1 MDWKSNL
8 RRTQSLRSIPSS
20 CDKPTW
26 TEGRLRERI
35 KPSILKS
42 NETHLDSL
50 MRRNDAREL
59 SRSNLTRSKSVGN
72 LQSSAG
78 SIGALKAL
86 FESKGATQNKVRS
99 PRAASLTSSHKAA
112 DIKPMVNGEG
122 EEGEEPAPRKD
133 AKTDHVTRKV
143 VTRTRAER
151 RKTIGGIDFER
162 IAASQD
168 DEKRR
173 SIADFR
179 DSSLIQSKCVSVKT
193 MSALYLSKVVP
204 QDSTRSL
211 LKPEQ
216 DKSSQSGKR
225 VQRTKM
231 SEDSE
236 QSKDD
241 IPSLPSAR
249 HQQGPEDVSG
259 AKLTQSMSL
268 QLSKEKLHQ
277 QRAKCELKRLL
288 KHTHPELKT
297 LDGVVD
303 EELAE
308 VLSLETDGETG
319 YEGEVLSRCLIFENC
334 ALTNKVSPYIPKKYV
349 AEGTVER
356 GDVSKSV
363 FQEHEDRSCT
373 DKTIGPSHDQNRE
386 GEEEMVRIDV
396 QATRR
401 RFESQSVNTSAPF
414 PKNNCQGKVYISGD
428 KKGAV
433 QKQEFN
439 MRRQDHLHTK
449 SLDVINQPKKQ
460 GPCDP
465 IIGQSIDHVVST
477 GETPFGD
484 ETRSIPGPEK
494 IIKTSAALSQN
505 NPFIPTNIEREHS
518 FLRSSQNQSPARDS
532 GEIQDQVKAN
542 VKKRAH
548 LFESMPFDQI
558 RNQNKDEIEWQVE
571 NIKETLNSLHQVN
584 AIHSDGSII
593 EVNETMIA
601 KKAKFTL
608 SEDGPEIK
616 YDEVAEGGAQNFILQ
631 LLPRSNLK
639 PHITYLKEGREGN
652 IEATLVKIPV
662 QHQHFSTN
670 QDTEFKT
677 ANMAQLVEDILNQDN
692 SLRKGVIIQEDTDGG
707 AKVIVYSLYYYLD
720 VADLKSYSP
729 PKGAE
734 HCEPEQ
740 ERGDVGKNDNQ
751 ELKKGFVASTKICLL
766 ETPKDQGSMRP
777 EITVK
782 GNVKLFKSC
791 IEKGDLEYLKT
802 LQAEPTEQEQELPP
816 SQNVAEQGMDLH
828 HEQRGDEAEESTSEW
843 VPVDIKRLKNMFS
856 GDQRPIQPKQNAWEN
871 RVPISCAV
879 TGLGKSQSSTEM
891 DVKTPE
897 VCNSTVAPKG
907 SNLHFGTQDDGQVHQ
922 AELVEVVDNNEE
934 ISDLQ
939 TAMQSLHQATIEAK
953 SLHHSALVKQR
964 LHYQETTSITAGDGE
979 IPHTKTCHKD
989 SISLEETT
997 ETCRKMGQKEAEV
1010 FQKQH
1015 LQAAM
1020 DPEHS
1025 PETIE
1030 AQQEEEEVVFHGKL
1044 QAALD
1049 SLQKSN
1055 INVSRG
1061 DFRDAMIYRNVSK
1074 PQRSQH
1080 LNTASVQIP
1089 TKEELCPVTD
1099 PEPTQA
1105 PVRQELSKEQ
1115 GTSTHA
1121 EPKDKPDTSDVSEKS
1136 NTILV
1141 APKPAIPP
1149 KPEHFKVKQGEI
1161 QSTDTKNPEATKTM
1175 TLRAEETAPQP
1186 LSCKDEQ
1193 KQGLFKANVC
1203 AESGSVNPQSKKPF
1217 DEAIPM
1223 FEESEVRHQVQGS
1236 VVILETEND
1245 IRRQQEINAT
1255 DEEKSPKDSP
1265 IKENGNETDESHV
1278 DFKEACKKFE
1288 GKKAASGKKAPAKPK
1303 RVAQVDNKK
1312 QKQQSGNNTSILAHV
1327 AEEPQPTGSSCSE
1340 PNTCEQTADSKDK
1353 EAKKEEGKVEMREK
1367 KGRTETEVERRQRLS
1382 VHMDVIM
1389 TENTTAAMDIFD
1401 NLRKQE
1407 ELQSI
1412 LSRVEEIEQDTSE
1425 VDVSCLRKVFEDV
1438 PEWVVIPGKK
1448 KQKKKRKGNKEGKLP
1463 LTKNTT
1469 ESKSSMAHVFGNL
1482 ERASEEIATLK
1493 EHTLARL
1500 VEIEE
1505 RIKKALYSVS
1515 TLKSD
1520 ADIAGLSRLFKESLA
1535 VDQGSPSSGGISKIS
1550 IESSR
1555 TKPLQTQVST
1565 TAQGDSDLLASQG
1578 AGASA
1583 KQQASPPSSPAF
1595 ISIQSA
1601 AKKTEKTEL
1610 LPPETTICPKCQNSP
1625 KTEERFRSTK
1635 TVTCNSPAQNRKK
1648 DPRKGGKKPSS
1659 SNTKREMS
1667 VLEVQTD
1674 HEGKSIVGSKT
1685 VKQL

>member
-8 RRTQSLRSIPSS
+8 RRTQSLRSVSSS

-35 KPSILKS
+35 ASVSQLVSRYQTTVEVSASNPESPVNNDDAKTGLKEIKPSILKS
-42 NETHLDSL
+42 NETHLESP
-50 MRRNDAREL
+50 MKRNDARGL
-59 SRSNLTRSKSVGN
+59 PRGDKSNLTRSKSVGS

-86 FESKGATQNKVRS
+86 FESRGATQNKVRS

-112 DIKPMVNGEG
+112 DIQPMLNGEG
-122 EEGEEPAPRKD
+122 DEGEEPAPRKD
-133 AKTDHVTRKV
+133 ARTDHVTRKV
-143 VTRTRAER
+143 VDRTRAER

-179 DSSLIQSKCVSVKT
+179 DSSVIQSKCVSVKA

-211 LKPEQ
+211 SKPEQ

-334 ALTNKVSPYIPKKYV
+334 ARTNKVSPYIPKKYV

-356 GDVSKSV
+356 GDVSKSSAV
-363 FQEHEDRSCT
+363 FQEREDGSCT
-373 DKTIGPSHDQNRE
+373 DETIRPSHDPNRE
-386 GEEEMVRIDV
+386 CEEDTVRIDV

-414 PKNNCQGKVYISGD
+414 PKSSCQGKVSGD

-439 MRRQDHLHTK
+439 MRRQDNLHTK

-465 IIGQSIDHVVST
+465 IIGQSIDHVVPT
-477 GETPFGD
+477 GDTPFGD

-518 FLRSSQNQSPARDS
+518 FLRSSQNQSPARDG
-532 GEIQDQVKAN
+532 GENQDQVKAN
-542 VKKRAH
+542 VKDRAH

-558 RNQNKDEIEWQVE
+558 RNQNKDDIEWQLE
-571 NIKETLNSLHQVN
+571 NIKETLKSLYQVN

-608 SEDGPEIK
+608 SEGGPEIK

-639 PHITYLKEGREGN
+639 PHITYLKEGREGK
-652 IEATLVKIPV
+652 IEASLVKIPV
-662 QHQHFSTN
+662 QHHHFSTN

-692 SLRKGVIIQEDTDGG
+692 SLRKGVIMQTDADGG

-720 VADLKSYSP
+720 VDDLKSYSP

-740 ERGDVGKNDNQ
+740 ERGDVRKNDNQ
-751 ELKKGFVASTKICLL
+751 ELQKGFVASTKSGLL
-766 ETPKDQGSMRP
+766 ETPKDQGSTRP

-828 HEQRGDEAEESTSEW
+828 HDQRGDGAEESASEW

-856 GDQRPIQPKQNAWEN
+856 GDQRPIQPKPNAWEN
-871 RVPISCAV
+871 RAPISCAV
-879 TGLGKSQSSTEM
+879 TGLGKSQSSAEM

-897 VCNSTVAPKG
+897 
-907 SNLHFGTQDDGQVHQ
+907 
-922 AELVEVVDNNEE
+922 
-934 ISDLQ
+934 
-939 TAMQSLHQATIEAK
+939 
-953 SLHHSALVKQR
+953 
-964 LHYQETTSITAGDGE
+964 HYQNRDFTIKNPSQLKQVMENYLTQRHAIKIVILKKKLLRHAA
-979 IPHTKTCHKD
+979 KWA
-989 SISLEETT
+989 
-997 ETCRKMGQKEAEV
+997 QKEV

-1020 DPEHS
+1020 EPGHI

-1099 PEPTQA
+1099 PHPTQA
-1105 PVRQELSKEQ
+1105 PVRRELSKEQ

-1121 EPKDKPDTSDVSEKS
+1121 EPKDKPDTRDVSEKS

-1149 KPEHFKVKQGEI
+1149 KPEHLKVKQGEM
-1161 QSTDTKNPEATKTM
+1161 QSTDTKNPEATQTITVKV
-1175 TLRAEETAPQP
+1175 EETVPP
-1186 LSCKDEQ
+1186 SLPKTLVSCKDEQ

-1203 AESGSVNPQSKKPF
+1203 AESGSVNPESKKPF

-1223 FEESEVRHQVQGS
+1223 SEESEVRHQVQGS
-1236 VVILETEND
+1236 VVILETENN
-1245 IRRQQEINAT
+1245 IRRQQEINVT

-1265 IKENGNETDESHV
+1265 IKENMNETDESHV

-1288 GKKAASGKKAPAKPK
+1288 GEKAASGKKAPAKPK
-1303 RVAQVDNKK
+1303 RNAQVDKK
-1312 QKQQSGNNTSILAHV
+1312 QKQQSGNNTSVLAHV
-1327 AEEPQPTGSSCSE
+1327 AEEPQPTVPGSSCSE
-1340 PNTCEQTADSKDK
+1340 PNTCQQPADSKK
-1353 EAKKEEGKVEMREK
+1353 EKEKKEDGKVEMREK
-1367 KGRTETEVERRQRLS
+1367 KGRTETEARTS
-1382 VHMDVIM
+1382 
-1389 TENTTAAMDIFD
+1389 TA
-1401 NLRKQE
+1401 
-1407 ELQSI
+1407 
-1412 LSRVEEIEQDTSE
+1412 
-1425 VDVSCLRKVFEDV
+1425 
-1438 PEWVVIPGKK
+1438 
-1448 KQKKKRKGNKEGKLP
+1448 
-1463 LTKNTT
+1463 
-1469 ESKSSMAHVFGNL
+1469 
-1482 ERASEEIATLK
+1482 
-1493 EHTLARL
+1493 
-1500 VEIEE
+1500 
-1505 RIKKALYSVS
+1505 SVS
-1515 TLKSD
+1515 PHGCD
-1520 ADIAGLSRLFKESLA
+1520 HDGEY
-1535 VDQGSPSSGGISKIS
+1535 D
-1550 IESSR
+1550 
-1555 TKPLQTQVST
+1555 
-1565 TAQGDSDLLASQG
+1565 
-1578 AGASA
+1578 
-1583 KQQASPPSSPAF
+1583 
-1595 ISIQSA
+1595 
-1601 AKKTEKTEL
+1601 
-1610 LPPETTICPKCQNSP
+1610 
-1625 KTEERFRSTK
+1625 RSH
-1635 TVTCNSPAQNRKK
+1635 
-1648 DPRKGGKKPSS
+1648 GY
-1659 SNTKREMS
+1659 
-1667 VLEVQTD
+1667 L
-1674 HEGKSIVGSKT
+1674 
-1685 VKQL
+1685 

>member
-26 TEGRLRERI
+26 TEGRLRERITSVSLLVSRYQTTVEVSASNPETPVNNDEAKPKTVLKEI

-72 LQSSAG
+72 LQSSAS

-373 DKTIGPSHDQNRE
+373 DKTIGPSHDPNRE

-518 FLRSSQNQSPARDS
+518 FLRSSQNQSPARDG

-542 VKKRAH
+542 VKNRAH

-707 AKVIVYSLYYYLD
+707 AKS
-720 VADLKSYSP
+720 
-729 PKGAE
+729 
-734 HCEPEQ
+734 
-740 ERGDVGKNDNQ
+740 
-751 ELKKGFVASTKICLL
+751 
-766 ETPKDQGSMRP
+766 
-777 EITVK
+777 
-782 GNVKLFKSC
+782 
-791 IEKGDLEYLKT
+791 
-802 LQAEPTEQEQELPP
+802 
-816 SQNVAEQGMDLH
+816 
-828 HEQRGDEAEESTSEW
+828 
-843 VPVDIKRLKNMFS
+843 
-856 GDQRPIQPKQNAWEN
+856 
-871 RVPISCAV
+871 
-879 TGLGKSQSSTEM
+879 
-891 DVKTPE
+891 
-897 VCNSTVAPKG
+897 
-907 SNLHFGTQDDGQVHQ
+907 
-922 AELVEVVDNNEE
+922 
-934 ISDLQ
+934 
-939 TAMQSLHQATIEAK
+939 
-953 SLHHSALVKQR
+953 
-964 LHYQETTSITAGDGE
+964 
-979 IPHTKTCHKD
+979 
-989 SISLEETT
+989 
-997 ETCRKMGQKEAEV
+997 
-1010 FQKQH
+1010 
-1015 LQAAM
+1015 
-1020 DPEHS
+1020 
-1025 PETIE
+1025 
-1030 AQQEEEEVVFHGKL
+1030 
-1044 QAALD
+1044 
-1049 SLQKSN
+1049 
-1055 INVSRG
+1055 
-1061 DFRDAMIYRNVSK
+1061 
-1074 PQRSQH
+1074 
-1080 LNTASVQIP
+1080 
-1089 TKEELCPVTD
+1089 
-1099 PEPTQA
+1099 
-1105 PVRQELSKEQ
+1105 
-1115 GTSTHA
+1115 
-1121 EPKDKPDTSDVSEKS
+1121 
-1136 NTILV
+1136 
-1141 APKPAIPP
+1141 
-1149 KPEHFKVKQGEI
+1149 
-1161 QSTDTKNPEATKTM
+1161 
-1175 TLRAEETAPQP
+1175 
-1186 LSCKDEQ
+1186 
-1193 KQGLFKANVC
+1193 
-1203 AESGSVNPQSKKPF
+1203 
-1217 DEAIPM
+1217 
-1223 FEESEVRHQVQGS
+1223 
-1236 VVILETEND
+1236 
-1245 IRRQQEINAT
+1245 
-1255 DEEKSPKDSP
+1255 
-1265 IKENGNETDESHV
+1265 
-1278 DFKEACKKFE
+1278 
-1288 GKKAASGKKAPAKPK
+1288 
-1303 RVAQVDNKK
+1303 
-1312 QKQQSGNNTSILAHV
+1312 
-1327 AEEPQPTGSSCSE
+1327 
-1340 PNTCEQTADSKDK
+1340 
-1353 EAKKEEGKVEMREK
+1353 
-1367 KGRTETEVERRQRLS
+1367 
-1382 VHMDVIM
+1382 
-1389 TENTTAAMDIFD
+1389 
-1401 NLRKQE
+1401 
-1407 ELQSI
+1407 
-1412 LSRVEEIEQDTSE
+1412 
-1425 VDVSCLRKVFEDV
+1425 
-1438 PEWVVIPGKK
+1438 
-1448 KQKKKRKGNKEGKLP
+1448 
-1463 LTKNTT
+1463 
-1469 ESKSSMAHVFGNL
+1469 
-1482 ERASEEIATLK
+1482 
-1493 EHTLARL
+1493 
-1500 VEIEE
+1500 
-1505 RIKKALYSVS
+1505 
-1515 TLKSD
+1515 
-1520 ADIAGLSRLFKESLA
+1520 
-1535 VDQGSPSSGGISKIS
+1535 
-1550 IESSR
+1550 
-1555 TKPLQTQVST
+1555 
-1565 TAQGDSDLLASQG
+1565 
-1578 AGASA
+1578 
-1583 KQQASPPSSPAF
+1583 
-1595 ISIQSA
+1595 
-1601 AKKTEKTEL
+1601 
-1610 LPPETTICPKCQNSP
+1610 
-1625 KTEERFRSTK
+1625 
-1635 TVTCNSPAQNRKK
+1635 
-1648 DPRKGGKKPSS
+1648 
-1659 SNTKREMS
+1659 
-1667 VLEVQTD
+1667 
-1674 HEGKSIVGSKT
+1674 
-1685 VKQL
+1685 